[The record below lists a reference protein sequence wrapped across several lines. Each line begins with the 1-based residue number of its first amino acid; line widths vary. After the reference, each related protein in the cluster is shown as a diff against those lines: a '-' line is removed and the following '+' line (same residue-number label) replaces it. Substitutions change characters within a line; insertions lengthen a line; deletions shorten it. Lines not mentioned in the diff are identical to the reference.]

1 MSKTNSRKI
10 SEPRSNKSLF
20 VPTLLSIALL
30 SAFSSSAIAANS
42 GGEDDVFEDSW
53 GQTSYGNHVNLTDRN
68 VIINEGFE
76 STVIV
81 YGAYTDENDR
91 VVSDNMVTASGA
103 AVTTGYF
110 PSSFFGG
117 SARVINTDG
126 NATTQT
132 NQNTVSISDANTD
145 SVKGGE
151 SYASTS
157 NGDASAE
164 ANNNT
169 VTISQ
174 STVARVH
181 GGNISASSNHR
192 NVASQANGNTV
203 AIGNSEIKAQVA
215 GAHLN
220 ATADNG
226 EAQAE
231 ANDNIVT
238 ISSNSTVGSTSVAE
252 NVYGAIVAAS
262 GNTVT
267 AHTDLNTVTV
277 TDSTITGDLFG
288 GNVGAYGIST
298 TANANHNTVIVT
310 DSTITGSVFG
320 GNVKAGG
327 NNTSA
332 AYANNNTLTIS
343 QATVDNGYVDGGDAF
358 AYSPN
363 TAKAYANSNS
373 VTIQSDSSLVNI
385 DIYGGYADADAEK
398 GDALAETN
406 NNKVDI
412 SQSTVDG
419 YVYGGYAYA
428 GSYNESAAVKVYA
441 NENTVSISDK
451 ASIGRDVY
459 GGYGD
464 ATTQANENKVSIS
477 GESTKVS
484 GDVYGGFSD
493 AGTQSGDALAEASNN
508 EVTISQA
515 TVDGSNGYVKGGYAY
530 AKSSDGTAT
539 ATAYANNNVV
549 TISQSAMVNTSVYG
563 GEAYVYAEGEGDNTA
578 FAYANYNTV
587 AVLDGA
593 TVKGDIYGGY
603 ADAYADAYAGKSNTE
618 QASYNT
624 VIIDSSTVS
633 SNDSIVIAGG
643 AIYADEQSDSH
654 TATHNTVN
662 ISGPY
667 TISSNVSLWGGYV
680 VWYENGYGSSS
691 TDDLFTG
698 NTLNLDARLKDSATT
713 VGQVANFETINLRAG
728 EVQADGTVLETSGTT
743 LGDYYNKDNGTGTT
757 VNLLSVE
764 TDNLKT
770 NDQITLISNAEG
782 TLANNGQ
789 KQFVPVGESI
799 ALGYNGEVALDDTE
813 NKVVFNIEGKGANP
827 KTKVLN
833 ESRAAE
839 MAFLN
844 SAADLLQDQDI
855 HKAGK
860 HVFGAVRG
868 IYNKYKTGSSVDIS
882 GVGLVTGVANTW
894 AGDSAD
900 LTGAVFVEAGW
911 GSFDTK
917 NDIMGSVQRGDGNS
931 QYYGTGLIT
940 KFDVTQGLFSGL
952 YAEAAAHVGI
962 ISTDYSNA
970 GLSNLNGVTASY
982 DTDSLYYAAHATAG
996 YRWNM
1001 TDKFDLDLSATYLW
1015 NYLESQEVRIAA
1027 DKFDFDS
1034 VQSHRMRLAAEVGYT
1049 ADKGF
1054 RPYAGVAWER
1064 EFDGEA
1070 GGSVDGVRLEEA
1082 DLGGDSG
1089 LAWAGVSFEPKE
1101 GGPVKA
1107 DAEIT
1112 TYFGQ
1117 RKGVSG
1123 RIWVRYEF

>member
-30 SAFSSSAIAANS
+30 SAFSSSALANS
-42 GGEDDVFEDSW
+42 GGYYLETTIGGS
-53 GQTSYGNHVNLTDRN
+53 SYYGNEDNLTN
-68 VIINEGFE
+68 NEVTVNTGFE
-76 STVIV
+76 TIIPV
-81 YGAYTDENDR
+81 YGAYTEDNDKDVSGNKVTVSGSTIVSKIPSTVYGSFIHIENSD
-91 VVSDNMVTASGA
+91 VSVTSKA
-103 AVTTGYF
+103 
-110 PSSFFGG
+110 
-117 SARVINTDG
+117 
-126 NATTQT
+126 
-132 NQNTVSISDANTD
+132 NQNTVTISDGVV
-145 SVKGGE
+145 SGGNVRAG
-151 SYASTS
+151 YIQVNADGT
-157 NGDASAE
+157 ASAE
-164 ANNNT
+164 ANDNT
-169 VTISQ
+169 VTFSQ
-174 STVARVH
+174 FEIDEVRGGRVEAKSYNANATSRSNGNEVIIKDGSTVR
-181 GGNISASSNHR
+181 GL
-192 NVASQANGNTV
+192 
-203 AIGNSEIKAQVA
+203 VA
-215 GAHLN
+215 GSYLY

-226 EAQAE
+226 EALGE
-231 ANDNIVT
+231 ANDNTVT
-238 ISSNSTVGSTSVAE
+238 IDHSTVGGT
-252 NVYGAIVAAS
+252 
-262 GNTVT
+262 
-267 AHTDLNTVTV
+267 
-277 TDSTITGDLFG
+277 
-288 GNVGAYGIST
+288 
-298 TANANHNTVIVT
+298 
-310 DSTITGSVFG
+310 
-320 GNVKAGG
+320 
-327 NNTSA
+327 
-332 AYANNNTLTIS
+332 
-343 QATVDNGYVDGGDAF
+343 
-358 AYSPN
+358 
-363 TAKAYANSNS
+363 
-373 VTIQSDSSLVNI
+373 
-385 DIYGGYADADAEK
+385 
-398 GDALAETN
+398 
-406 NNKVDI
+406 
-412 SQSTVDG
+412 
-419 YVYGGYAYA
+419 VYGGYSNSTSEEA
-428 GSYNESAAVKVYA
+428 
-441 NENTVSISDK
+441 D
-451 ASIGRDVY
+451 
-459 GGYGD
+459 
-464 ATTQANENKVSIS
+464 S
-477 GESTKVS
+477 G
-484 GDVYGGFSD
+484 
-493 AGTQSGDALAEASNN
+493 AALAEAN
-508 EVTISQA
+508 ENRVTISQA
-515 TVDGSNGYVKGGYAY
+515 TVQNVVYGGNGYAY
-530 AKSSDGTAT
+530 TYGSDGTT
-539 ATAYANNNVV
+539 
-549 TISQSAMVNTSVYG
+549 
-563 GEAYVYAEGEGDNTA
+563 E
-578 FAYANYNTV
+578 AYANYNTV

-593 TVKGDIYGGY
+593 TVKGDIYGGYADGY

-624 VIIDSSTVS
+624 VIIDSSTVKS
-633 SNDSIVIAGG
+633 DDPSNQIVIAGG
-643 AIYADEQSDSH
+643 AVWMTEDSDSL

-662 ISGPY
+662 ISGTY
-667 TISSNVSLWGGYV
+667 TIDGASLWGGFDQG
-680 VWYENGYGSSS
+680 NGPSLDY
-691 TDDLFTG
+691 DLFTG
-698 NTLNLDARLKDSATT
+698 NTLNLDARQQNGTT
-713 VGQVANFETINLRAG
+713 AVKQVGNFETINIKAG
-728 EVQADGTVLETSGTT
+728 NVTNGAVILDATGGAE
-743 LGDYYNKDNGTGTT
+743 LGDGNKGTT
-757 VNLLSVE
+757 VNLLSVD
-764 TDNLKT
+764 TGSLDAGNY
-770 NDQITLISNAEG
+770 ITLISGVEDG
-782 TLANNGQ
+782 GKLANDGQ
-789 KQFVPVGESI
+789 KQFVPIGDSI
-799 ALGYNGEVALDDTE
+799 ALGYIGQTNLETGD
-813 NKVVFNIEGKGANP
+813 VVFNIEGKGANP

-917 NDIMGSVQRGDGNS
+917 NDIMGSVQRGDGDS
-931 QYYGTGLIT
+931 HYYGTGLIA

-962 ISTDYSNA
+962 ISTDYTNA
-970 GLSNLNGVTASY
+970 GLSSLTGQTASY

>member
-10 SEPRSNKSLF
+10 SAPRSNKSLL
-20 VPTLLSIALL
+20 VPTLLSFALL
-30 SAFSSSAIAANS
+30 SAFSSSALANS
-42 GGEDDVFEDSW
+42 GGYEL
-53 GQTSYGNHVNLTDRN
+53 QTDNPNVEEKYYGNNVNLANNN
-68 VIINEGFE
+68 VIFNEGIEGF
-76 STVIV
+76 TRV
-81 YGAYTDENDR
+81 YGAYTEDNDKD
-91 VVSDNMVTASGA
+91 VSGNQVTVSGSTIVSGLIPNTVYGSFIYIKNSDVN
-103 AVTTGYF
+103 VT
-110 PSSFFGG
+110 SK
-117 SARVINTDG
+117 A
-126 NATTQT
+126 
-132 NQNTVSISDANTD
+132 NQNTVTFSEGVVNGSDVRAGYIQVNADGT
-145 SVKGGE
+145 
-151 SYASTS
+151 
-157 NGDASAE
+157 ASAE
-164 ANNNT
+164 ANDNT

-174 STVARVH
+174 STVTRVH
-181 GGNISASSNHR
+181 GGSISASSNR

-203 AIGNSEIKAQVA
+203 TIGNSEIEAQVA
-215 GAHLN
+215 GAYLN
-220 ATADNG
+220 ATASSG

-252 NVYGAIVAAS
+252 NVYGAIVTAS

-343 QATVDNGYVDGGDAF
+343 Q
-358 AYSPN
+358 
-363 TAKAYANSNS
+363 
-373 VTIQSDSSLVNI
+373 
-385 DIYGGYADADAEK
+385 
-398 GDALAETN
+398 
-406 NNKVDI
+406 
-412 SQSTVDG
+412 STVDG

-459 GGYGD
+459 DGYADTYDSYVDEYGYGD

-484 GDVYGGFSD
+484 GDVYGVFSD

-515 TVDGSNGYVKGGYAY
+515 TVDGSNGYVEGGYAV
-530 AKSSDGTAT
+530 ANSSDGT

-549 TISQSAMVNTSVYG
+549 TISQSAMVNTWVYG
-563 GEAYVYAEGEGDNTA
+563 GETYVEGNGDNTA

-593 TVKGDIYGGY
+593 TVKGNIYGGY
-603 ADAYADAYAGKSNTE
+603 ADAWTGKSNTE

-624 VIIDSSTVS
+624 VTIDSSKVEG
-633 SNDSIVIAGG
+633 NRIAGG
-643 AIYADEQSDSH
+643 AVYVDAPSDSH

-662 ISGPY
+662 ISGSFSLQE
-667 TISSNVSLWGGYV
+667 TISLYGGY
-680 VWYENGYGSSS
+680 YETDSEDPSAPSLN
-691 TDDLFTG
+691 DDLFTG
-698 NTLNLDARLKDSATT
+698 NTLNLDARQQNGTT
-713 VGQVANFETINLRAG
+713 AVKQVANFETINIQVG
-728 EVQADGTVLETSGTT
+728 EVASDDVILTTSGAI
-743 LGDYYNKDNGTGTT
+743 LGDGNGKGTT
-757 VNLLSVE
+757 VNLLSVD
-764 TDNLKT
+764 TGNLDAK
-770 NDQITLISNAEG
+770 DRIILISSAKG
-782 TLANNGQ
+782 DLANEGQ
-789 KQFVPVGESI
+789 KQFVPMGNSF
-799 ALGYNGEVALDDTE
+799 ALGYIGQTNLETDG
-813 NKVVFNIEGKGANP
+813 VVFNIEGKGANP

-917 NDIMGSVQRGDGNS
+917 NDIMGSVQRGDGDS
-931 QYYGTGLIT
+931 HYYGTGLIA

-962 ISTDYSNA
+962 ISTDYTNA
-970 GLSNLNGVTASY
+970 GLSSLTGQTASY

-1070 GGSVDGVRLEEA
+1070 GGSVEGVRLEEA